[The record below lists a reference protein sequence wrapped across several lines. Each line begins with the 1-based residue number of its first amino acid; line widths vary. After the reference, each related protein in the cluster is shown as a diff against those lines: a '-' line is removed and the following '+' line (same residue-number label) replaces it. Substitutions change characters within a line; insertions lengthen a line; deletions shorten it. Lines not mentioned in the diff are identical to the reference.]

1 MYIKII
7 IYMTRNIIKYIA
19 ITICIILVIWWL
31 LVASNLNED
40 SYIIEETESESI
52 INN

>member
-1 MYIKII
+1 
-7 IYMTRNIIKYIA
+7 MTRDIIKYIA
-19 ITICIILVIWWL
+19 IAISVILVIWWL

-40 SYIIEETESESI
+40 SSFIEETENESI